1 MRKVIVMRKKYCLV
15 FAMVCAL
22 LLCACSKSESV
33 ETADQWDCS
42 VSWQDES
49 GDGSYAIIYSNER
62 VISGTGV
69 LTLQNQND
77 FDITVHLLANA
88 QKEQTAQIA
97 AGGVTVLKQ
106 IQPDTEYT
114 VGCHADVPE
123 RTDIRLMIYDGERTD
138 IYSR

>member
-49 GDGSYAIIYSNER
+49 GDGSYAITYSNER

-123 RTDIRLMIYDGERTD
+123 RTDIRLMIYDGERSD

>member
-49 GDGSYAIIYSNER
+49 GDGSYVITYSNER
-62 VISGTGV
+62 VISAVGV
-69 LTLQNQND
+69 LTIQNQND
-77 FDITVHLLANA
+77 FDITVHLLSDA

-123 RTDIRLMIYDGERTD
+123 RTDIRLMIYDGERSD

>member
-49 GDGSYAIIYSNER
+49 GDGSYAITYSNER

-88 QKEQTAQIA
+88 QKEQTAQIV

-123 RTDIRLMIYDGERTD
+123 RTDIRLMIYDGERSD

>member
-1 MRKVIVMRKKYCLV
+1 MRKVIVMRKKY
-15 FAMVCAL
+15 AL

-49 GDGSYAIIYSNER
+49 GDGSYAITYSNER

-123 RTDIRLMIYDGERTD
+123 RTDIRLMIYDGERSD

>member
-15 FAMVCAL
+15 LAMVCAL
-22 LLCACSKSESV
+22 LLCACSTSESV

-49 GDGSYAIIYSNER
+49 GDGSYVITYSNER

-69 LTLQNQND
+69 PTLQNQND
-77 FDITVHLLANA
+77 FDITVYLLANA

-123 RTDIRLMIYDGERTD
+123 RTDIRLMIYDGERSD

>member
-49 GDGSYAIIYSNER
+49 GDGSYVITYSNER

-77 FDITVHLLANA
+77 FDITVYLLANA

-106 IQPDTEYT
+106 IQPDTEFT

-123 RTDIRLMIYDGERTD
+123 RTDIRLMIYDGERSD

>member
-15 FAMVCAL
+15 LAMVCAL

-49 GDGSYAIIYSNER
+49 GDGSYVITYSNER

-77 FDITVHLLANA
+77 FDITVYLLANA

-123 RTDIRLMIYDGERTD
+123 RTDIRLMIYDGERSD

>member
-49 GDGSYAIIYSNER
+49 GDGSYAITYSNER

-77 FDITVHLLANA
+77 FDITVYLLANA

>member
-49 GDGSYAIIYSNER
+49 GDGSYVITYSNER

-77 FDITVHLLANA
+77 FDITVYLLANA

>member
-49 GDGSYAIIYSNER
+49 GDGSYVITYSNER

>member
-49 GDGSYAIIYSNER
+49 GDGSYVITYSNER

-69 LTLQNQND
+69 LTLQNQNY
-77 FDITVHLLANA
+77 FDITVYLLANA

>member
-49 GDGSYAIIYSNER
+49 GDGSYAITYSNER

-77 FDITVHLLANA
+77 FDITVYLLANA
-88 QKEQTAQIA
+88 QKEQTAQIV

-123 RTDIRLMIYDGERTD
+123 RTDIRLMIYDGERSD

>member
-1 MRKVIVMRKKYCLV
+1 MREKYGLI

-22 LLCACSKSESV
+22 SLCACSKSEPV
-33 ETADQWDCS
+33 ETAGKWDCS
-42 VSWQDES
+42 VSWLDES
-49 GDGSYAIIYSNER
+49 GDGSYVITYSNER

-69 LTLQNQND
+69 LTIQNQND

-88 QKEQTAQIA
+88 QEEQTAQIP

-123 RTDIRLMIYDGERTD
+123 GTDIRLMVYDGEQAD

>member
-49 GDGSYAIIYSNER
+49 GDGSYVITYSNER

-69 LTLQNQND
+69 LTLQNQNY
-77 FDITVHLLANA
+77 FDITVYLLANA

-123 RTDIRLMIYDGERTD
+123 RTDIRLMIYDGERSD

>member
-33 ETADQWDCS
+33 EMADQWDCS

-49 GDGSYAIIYSNER
+49 GDGSYAITYSNER

-123 RTDIRLMIYDGERTD
+123 RTDIRLMIYDGERSD

>member
-1 MRKVIVMRKKYCLV
+1 MRKKYCLI
-15 FAMVCAL
+15 FTMVCAL
-22 LLCACSKSESV
+22 LLCACSKSEAV

-42 VSWQDES
+42 VSWLDES
-49 GDGSYAIIYSNER
+49 GDGSYVITYSNER
-62 VISGTGV
+62 VISAAGV
-69 LTLQNQND
+69 LTIQNQND
-77 FDITVHLLANA
+77 FDITVHLLSDA

-123 RTDIRLMIYDGERTD
+123 RTDIRLMIYDGERSD

>member
-1 MRKVIVMRKKYCLV
+1 M
-15 FAMVCAL
+15 
-22 LLCACSKSESV
+22 
-33 ETADQWDCS
+33 ADQWDCS

-49 GDGSYAIIYSNER
+49 GDGSYAITYSNER

-123 RTDIRLMIYDGERTD
+123 RTDIRLMIYDGERSD

>member
-1 MRKVIVMRKKYCLV
+1 MRKKYGLV

-22 LLCACSKSESV
+22 LLCACSKSEPV
-33 ETADQWDCS
+33 ETTGKWDCS
-42 VSWQDES
+42 VSWLDES
-49 GDGSYAIIYSNER
+49 CDGFYAITYSNER
-62 VISGTGV
+62 VISATGV
-69 LTLQNQND
+69 LTIQNQND

-88 QKEQTAQIA
+88 QEEQTAQIP

-123 RTDIRLMIYDGERTD
+123 GADIRLTVYDGERTD

>member
-49 GDGSYAIIYSNER
+49 GDGSYVITYSNER

-77 FDITVHLLANA
+77 FDITVYLLANA

-123 RTDIRLMIYDGERTD
+123 RTDIRLMIYDGERSD

>member
-49 GDGSYAIIYSNER
+49 GDGSYVITYSNER
-62 VISGTGV
+62 VISAAGV
-69 LTLQNQND
+69 LTIQNQND
-77 FDITVHLLANA
+77 FDITVHLLSDA

-106 IQPDTEYT
+106 IQPDVEYT
-114 VGCHADVPE
+114 VGCHADVPDG
-123 RTDIRLMIYDGERTD
+123 TDIRLMVYEGERAD
-138 IYSR
+138 IYSH

>member
-123 RTDIRLMIYDGERTD
+123 RTDIRLMIYDGERSD

>member
-22 LLCACSKSESV
+22 LLCAWSKSESV

-49 GDGSYAIIYSNER
+49 GDGSYVITYSNER

-77 FDITVHLLANA
+77 FDITVYLLANA

>member
-1 MRKVIVMRKKYCLV
+1 MRKKYCLV

-49 GDGSYAIIYSNER
+49 GDGSYAITYSNER

-88 QKEQTAQIA
+88 QKEQTAQIV

-123 RTDIRLMIYDGERTD
+123 RTDIRLMIYDGERSD